1 MILLY
6 ILIAVIVILTS
17 GLWFAYHTAFRR
29 ESRRQADMHEIP
41 DDVQYVMHRDLMTE
55 NIKKLAAQPYE
66 RICVRSHDGLELVGK
81 YYAGQPGKPVILFFH
96 GYRSTGERDA
106 SGAFWYCR
114 ECGYSMLMVDQRAH
128 GESEGRTI
136 SFGIKERYDCLT
148 WVNEILR
155 RFGPK
160 TEILLSGISMGG
172 ATVLMASELP
182 LPEQVKGIWA
192 DCGFAS
198 PEEVLRESIRRKNW
212 PEPILYPLVSLSAR
226 LFGGFRVEER
236 TALEAVRHARIPI
249 LLIHGEDDRIVPCH
263 MAYTLRDA
271 CASPVTLLT
280 VPGAAHGVSYY
291 MDKEAYWKALDT
303 IFSTAF
309 SH

>member
-6 ILIAVIVILTS
+6 LLIAALVILIC

-29 ESRRQADMHEIP
+29 DPRRQADMHEIP

-155 RFGPK
+155 RFGSE

-172 ATVLMASELP
+172 ATVLMASELD
-182 LPEQVKGIWA
+182 LPHQVKGIWA

-198 PEEVLRESIRRKNW
+198 PEEVLRESIRRKNCSAVRKNALKCHYGNKND
-212 PEPILYPLVSLSAR
+212 PTKTVGSQCLTQLGFKNSVVFDTENLVALFDGRQAVGNNDHRLVSAQ
-226 LFGGFRVEER
+226 
-236 TALEAVRHARIPI
+236 
-249 LLIHGEDDRIVPCH
+249 
-263 MAYTLRDA
+263 
-271 CASPVTLLT
+271 
-280 VPGAAHGVSYY
+280 
-291 MDKEAYWKALDT
+291 ALD
-303 IFSTAF
+303 
-309 SH
+309 

>member
-1 MILLY
+1 MLVLY
-6 ILIAVIVILTS
+6 ILAAAAVLLLS
-17 GLWFAYHTAFRR
+17 GLWYAYHTAFRR
-29 ESRRQADMHEIP
+29 DPRRQADIHEIP
-41 DDVQYVMHRDLMTE
+41 DDVQYVMHRDLMAE
-55 NIKKLAAQPYE
+55 NIKKLVAQPYE
-66 RICVRSHDGLELVGK
+66 RISVRSHDGLELVGK

-106 SGAFWYCR
+106 SGGFWYCR
-114 ECGYSMLMVDQRAH
+114 ERGYSLLMADQRAH

-136 SFGIKERYDCLT
+136 TFGIKERYDCLT
-148 WVNEILR
+148 WIDEILR
-155 RFGPK
+155 RFGED

-182 LPEQVKGIWA
+182 LPQQVKGIWA

-198 PEEVLRESIRRKNW
+198 PEGVLRETIRRRNW
-212 PEPILYPLVSLSAR
+212 PEAVFYPLVSLSAR

-236 TALEAVRHARIPI
+236 TALDAVRHAKIPI
-249 LLIHGEDDRIVPCH
+249 LLIHGEEDRIIPCH
-263 MAYTLRDA
+263 MAHALRDA

-291 MDKEAYWKALDT
+291 MDKDAYWNALDEL
-303 IFSTAF
+303 FETAF
-309 SH
+309 